1 MTAKSLKT
9 LIPAIAAVLLVT
21 PVLGQA
27 RTNGG
32 DPVATAPAMAP
43 APAPVPE
50 DTVDITAVIE
60 TVPVPVGGDAADDP
74 AIWVNPKDSTKSLVL
89 GTNKQLGLHVY
100 DLAGNEV
107 QMLRDGKLNNVDLRD
122 GFKLGRRTVSLVTA
136 GNRSTNSISVYAVDA
151 ATMRVENVAARVITT
166 APAYGSC
173 MYRSAKTGK
182 FYYIL
187 ANKVGTVEQW
197 ELFDNG
203 SGKVDGKLVRSFKL
217 DSQIEG
223 CVADD
228 ELGHLYIGEE
238 AAGVW
243 KFAAEPD
250 AGNERTPMA
259 MVAGGRLTV
268 DVEGIAI
275 AKSGPKKGFLI
286 VSSQG
291 NNTYVVFRREGA
303 NEYVR
308 TVRVV
313 DGNGIDGTTDTDGI
327 DVTTAN
333 LGGKFRHGL
342 LVVQDGFNDKGF
354 QNFKYVPLELVLG
367 DQ

>member
-1 MTAKSLKT
+1 MRAKSVTT
-9 LIPAIAAVLLVT
+9 LIPALVAAFLVT

-27 RTNGG
+27 GTAAG
-32 DPVATAPAMAP
+32 DPAAAAAAP
-43 APAPVPE
+43 APAPP
-50 DTVDITAVIE
+50 DTIDITAVVE

-74 AIWVNPKDSTKSLVL
+74 AIWVNPKDSTKSLVI

-122 GFKLGRRTVSLVTA
+122 GFRLGNRVVTLVTA
-136 GNRSTNSISVYAVDA
+136 GNRSTNSISVYALDA
-151 ATMRVENVAARVITT
+151 STMRLENVAARVIGT

-173 MYRSAKTGK
+173 MYRSEKSGK
-182 FYYIL
+182 LYYFL

-203 SGKVDGKLVRSFKL
+203 SNKVDGRLVRTLKL
-217 DSQIEG
+217 DSQLEG

-228 ELGHLYIGEE
+228 ELGILYVGEE
-238 AAGVW
+238 ATGVW
-243 KFAAEPD
+243 KLGAEPD
-250 AGNERTPMA
+250 AGDKRTPMA
-259 MVAGGRLTV
+259 MVSGGLITF
-268 DVEGIAI
+268 DVEGLAI
-275 AKSGPKKGFLI
+275 AKTGARKGFLI

-313 DGNGIDGTTDTDGI
+313 DGISIDGTSDTDGI
-327 DVTTAN
+327 DVTTAD
-333 LGGKFRHGL
+333 LGGKFRHGM

-354 QNFKYVPLELVLG
+354 QNFKFVPLEKVLG
-367 DQ
+367 DR

>member
-1 MTAKSLKT
+1 MRAKSLT
-9 LIPAIAAVLLVT
+9 LLIPALVAAFLVT

-27 RTNGG
+27 NTSGG
-32 DPVATAPAMAP
+32 AP
-43 APAPVPE
+43 APAAALPAPAPR
-50 DTVDITAVIE
+50 DTVDITAAVE

-74 AIWVNPKDSTKSLVL
+74 AIWVNSKDPSKSLVL

-122 GFKLGRRTVSLVTA
+122 GFKLGNRTVALVTA
-136 GNRSTNSISVYAVDA
+136 GNRSTNSISVYALDG
-151 ATMRVENVAARVITT
+151 TTLRLENVAARVIATG
-166 APAYGSC
+166 PAYGSC
-173 MYRSAKTGK
+173 MYRSARTGK
-182 FYYIL
+182 FYYFL

-203 SGKVDGKLVRSFKL
+203 SGKVDGKLVRTVKL
-217 DSQIEG
+217 DSQLEG

-228 ELGHLYIGEE
+228 EMGFLYVGEE
-238 AAGVW
+238 STGVW
-243 KFAAEPD
+243 KLGAEPD
-250 AGNERTPMA
+250 AGDARKPMA
-259 MVAGGRLTV
+259 MVSDGRITF

-275 AKSGPKKGFLI
+275 AKSGPRKGFVI

-291 NNTYVVFRREGA
+291 NNTYVVFRREGT

-313 DGNGIDGTTDTDGI
+313 DGNGIDGTSDTDGI

-333 LGGKFRHGL
+333 LGGKFRHGM

-354 QNFKYVPLELVLG
+354 QNFKFVPLEKVLG

>member
-1 MTAKSLKT
+1 MTVKSLK
-9 LIPAIAAVLLVT
+9 IAVPALCAVLLAI
-21 PVLGQA
+21 PALGQA
-27 RTNGG
+27 HTNLNIG
-32 DPVATAPAMAP
+32 DPVAKPLT
-43 APAPVPE
+43 PAPVPA
-50 DTVDITAVIE
+50 DTIDITAVVE

-74 AIWVNPKDSTKSLVL
+74 AIWVNPKDSSKSLVL

-100 DLAGNEV
+100 DLAGSEL
-107 QMLRDGKLNNVDLRD
+107 QMIRDGKLNNVDLRD
-122 GFKLGRRTVSLVTA
+122 GFKLGTRTVALVTA
-136 GNRSTNSISVYAVDA
+136 GNRSTNSISVYALDP
-151 ATMRVENVAARVITT
+151 ATLRVENVAARLITT

-203 SGKVDGKLVRSFKL
+203 AGKVDGKLVRTFKL

-238 AAGVW
+238 AVGIW
-243 KFAAEPD
+243 KFGAEPD
-250 AGNERTPMA
+250 AGDVRTPMA
-259 MVAGGRLTV
+259 MASGGRLTI
-268 DVEGIAI
+268 DVEGMAI
-275 AKSGPKKGFLI
+275 AKSGPKKGFI
-286 VSSQG
+286 VVSSQG
-291 NNTYVVFRREGA
+291 NNTYVVFRREGS

-313 DGNGIDGTTDTDGI
+313 DGDGIDGTSDTDGL
-327 DVTTAN
+327 DVTSAD
-333 LGGKFRHGL
+333 LGGRFRHGL
-342 LVVQDGFNDKGF
+342 MVVQDGFNDKGF
-354 QNFKYVPLELVLG
+354 QNFKYVPLEKVLG
-367 DQ
+367 DR